1 MADQRKRR
9 RRADLGWIALDARRA
24 TRRLTGA
31 RLCFGKPVHVGSRTV
46 IPVASLRTIGGFG
59 FGRAPEAAGPEAEPP
74 SDAERLGGGG
84 GGLLDARPI
93 GFIDIGPEGA
103 CYRSIPHA
111 RPRATVTGAVLAGLG
126 AWAGARALR
135 ARRPAHRRPSL
146 GRGRRRGRARR
157 PPAAALPWPRR

>member
-1 MADQRKRR
+1 MADQGKRR
-9 RRADLGWIALDARRA
+9 RRADLSWIALDVRRA

-31 RLCFGKPVHVGSRTV
+31 RLCYGKPVHVGTRTV
-46 IPVASLRTIGGFG
+46 IPVASLRTVGGFG
-59 FGRAPEAAGPEAEPP
+59 FGRAPEAPGPEAGPP
-74 SDAERLGGGG
+74 PDGERLGGGG

-103 CYRSIPHA
+103 SYRSIPQA
-111 RPRATVTGAVLAGLG
+111 RPGARLTGAVLAGLG

-135 ARRPAHRRPSL
+135 ARRPARRRPAL
-146 GRGRRRGRARR
+146 GRGRARR